1 MYYERRRAEAVW
13 TAGRDR
19 DVFRGLGFENKLNT
33 HNCVCVLLLQDLLQR
48 CSRGGWRRVAD
59 MCYERRRTEACV
71 HESARGGARNGPRR
85 RQHHP

>member
-48 CSRGGWRRVAD
+48 CSRGGGRRGRTCVCVPFII
-59 MCYERRRTEACV
+59 MNQNPSRRRRIREIL
-71 HESARGGARNGPRR
+71 
-85 RQHHP
+85 